1 MTKPLVVIT
10 GASSG
15 IGAALAKTFSKDG
28 HPLLLLARRTEPV
41 MAMDLPNTICSK
53 VDVTNREHMIKAIR
67 HAEQA
72 LGPADAIINNAG
84 CMFLS
89 ELKDQ
94 NPEDW
99 ETMIDVNL
107 RGVFNGIHAVLPAMY
122 QRGSG
127 TIINI
132 GSMTAKKPFPM
143 RAAYGATKVAVHGLS
158 EALRQEVAGHNV
170 RVITIAPGLVETPL
184 PSSTRD
190 AKIREDYE
198 EQKRQIGGALDPQNV
213 ADATLFAYNQPQT
226 VNIRELVITATRQS
240 G

>member
-1 MTKPLVVIT
+1 
-10 GASSG
+10 
-15 IGAALAKTFSKDG
+15 
-28 HPLLLLARRTEPV
+28 

-107 RGVFNGIHAVLPAMY
+107 HGAFNGIHAVLPAMY

-143 RAAYGATKVAVHGLS
+143 RAAYGATKVAIHGLS
-158 EALRQEVAGHNV
+158 EPCGKRWQVTTSVSSPPYQVWLKHHSLPAHAMQKSAKTTKNRNGKSVVHLTHK
-170 RVITIAPGLVETPL
+170 TWPTPPYL
-184 PSSTRD
+184 PTTSP
-190 AKIREDYE
+190 K
-198 EQKRQIGGALDPQNV
+198 P
-213 ADATLFAYNQPQT
+213 
-226 VNIRELVITATRQS
+226 
-240 G
+240 